1 MRDGKGVLQVN
12 FVIVHEVRGTFS
24 DGTATCTGRMRCR
37 AGIKLT
43 MEEATTLADAI
54 ASVDGVVGVSVN
66 PFIGSALFFYQ
77 DDEARLLALK
87 EIAKAQDA
95 FTEARKLPGWQ
106 DDDLQYP
113 KAEGPVAAALEIVR
127 FYALRP
133 FIPWWWSIPSA
144 IFHGIPYLIKG
155 IKALFSGKLNVAVL
169 DAAAVA
175 VCFARRDFRTSRT
188 LTLLLGIGD
197 ALESWT
203 RQKSLASLSDSLN
216 ITADTVWVRQK
227 DGTDVQV
234 GINDLSVDDVIVINA
249 GTIIPVDGVVVEG
262 EGVVNQSAM
271 TGEPLGVVRT
281 EGHSVFAG
289 TVVEEGTILVR
300 VTKLGDETRLKQIV
314 NFIEESETLKAGIQ
328 GRFERMAD
336 MAVPFTFALAGLVFL
351 LTRDP
356 IRASSVLLVDYS
368 CALKLTTPL
377 TVLAAM
383 REGALNNVVI
393 KGGRYLE
400 ALRDV
405 DTVVFDKTGTLTNAT
420 PHVASVVPAPGY
432 DAEQVLCDMAC
443 LEEHFPHP
451 VARAV
456 CRAAEERGLGHP
468 EEHDK
473 VQYIVAHGVCSMLR
487 GKKVVVGSRH
497 YVECDE
503 GIDLSPLQESIERET
518 SLGRSLLFVGEGGK
532 IAGLVSIEDPPRA
545 EARAVISGLKE
556 LGVDRI
562 LMITGDDERTAKAI
576 AARLGITEYRAQVL
590 PTDKSDVVQQLID
603 EGRHV
608 LMVGDGINDAPAL
621 SAASVGVAMT
631 DGTDLAQGV
640 ANVLLTQSSLEG
652 ILTAKLLGLRAMER
666 ITSNYVYTMVFNSLF
681 LAGGIFMI
689 LSPALSA
696 LLHNMTTVL
705 LSLRAMKNNLPEPA
719 GQDALPQ

>member
-1 MRDGKGVLQVN
+1 MQ
-12 FVIVHEVRGTFS
+12 FVIVHELRGTFS
-24 DGTATCTGRMRCR
+24 DGTVSCQGRMRCR
-37 AGIKLT
+37 SGIKLT
-43 MEEATTLADAI
+43 LEEATALADALAAIDGI
-54 ASVDGVVGVSVN
+54 AGVSVN
-66 PFIGSALFFYQ
+66 PFIGSALFFYT
-77 DDEARLLALK
+77 DDNARLLALK
-87 EIAKAQDA
+87 EVARMGDA
-95 FTEARKLPGWQ
+95 FDEGRSQPGWH

-113 KAEGPVAAALEIVR
+113 KAEGPVAAALEIIR

-144 IFHGIPYLIKG
+144 IFHGIPYLIHG
-155 IKALFSGKLNVAVL
+155 IKELLKGNLNVAVL
-169 DAAAVA
+169 DASAVL
-175 VCFARRDFRTSRT
+175 VCLVRRDFRTART

-216 ITADTVWVRQK
+216 ITADTVWLAQD
-227 DGTDVQV
+227 DGTEVQIS
-234 GINDLSVDDVIVINA
+234 INDLKLDDKIRINA
-249 GTIIPVDGVVVEG
+249 GTIIPVDGVVTDG
-262 EGVVNQSAM
+262 EAVVNQAAM

-281 EGHSVFAG
+281 AGHSVFAG
-289 TVVEEGTILVR
+289 TVIEEGSVVVR

-314 NFIEESETLKAGIQ
+314 SFIEESETLKAGIQ

-420 PHVASVVPAPGY
+420 PHVASVVAAPGFEE
-432 DAEQVLCDMAC
+432 DLVLRDMAC

-456 CRAAEERGLGHP
+456 CRAAESRNLGHP

-487 GKKVVVGSRH
+487 GEKVVVGSRH

-503 GIDLSPLQESIERET
+503 GIDVSPLYEAIERET
-518 SLGRSLLFVGEGGK
+518 AMGRSLLFVAEGGR
-532 IAGLVSIEDPPRA
+532 IAGLVSIEDPPRP
-545 EARAVISGLKE
+545 EAVSVIAGLKK

-562 LMITGDDERTAKAI
+562 LMITGDDERTARAI
-576 AARLGITEYRAQVL
+576 AARLGITEYRAEVL

-621 SAASVGVAMT
+621 SAANVGVAMT

-640 ANVLLTQSSLEG
+640 ANVLLTESSLEG
-652 ILTAKLLGLRAMER
+652 LLTAKMLGIRAMQR
-666 ITSNYVYTMVFNSLF
+666 ITSNYLYTMVFNSLF

-689 LSPALSA
+689 LSPGLSA
-696 LLHNMTTVL
+696 LLHNMTTVI
-705 LSLRAMKNNLPEPA
+705 LSVRAMKRNLPES
-719 GQDALPQ
+719 QEHDALPEGSIA

>member
-1 MRDGKGVLQVN
+1 MQ
-12 FVIVHEVRGTFS
+12 FVIVHELRGSFS
-24 DGTATCTGRMRCR
+24 DGTVTCTGRMRCR
-37 AGIKLT
+37 SGSKLT
-43 MEEATTLADAI
+43 LEEATSLADGLAAI
-54 ASVDGVVGVSVN
+54 DGIVGVSVN
-66 PFIGSALFFYQ
+66 PFIGSALFYYT
-77 DDEARLLALK
+77 DDNARLLALK
-87 EIAKAQDA
+87 EVARCGDV
-95 FTEARKLPGWQ
+95 FTESRLQPGWH

-113 KAEGPVAAALEIVR
+113 KAEGPVAAALEIIR

-144 IFHGIPYLIKG
+144 IFHGIPYLIHG
-155 IKALFSGKLNVAVL
+155 IKELLKGNLNVAVL
-169 DAAAVA
+169 DASAVL
-175 VCFARRDFRTSRT
+175 VCLVRRDFRTART

-216 ITADTVWVRQK
+216 ITADTVWLCQD
-227 DGTDVQV
+227 DGTEVQIS
-234 GINDLSVDDVIVINA
+234 INDLKLNDVVRINA
-249 GTIIPVDGVVVEG
+249 GTIIPVDGVVTEG
-262 EGVVNQSAM
+262 EAVVNQSAM

-289 TVVEEGTILVR
+289 TVVEEGSVLVR

-314 NFIEESETLKAGIQ
+314 SFIEESETLKAGIQ

-336 MAVPFTFALAGLVFL
+336 MAVPFTFALAALVFL
-351 LTRDP
+351 VTRDP

-420 PHVASVVPAPGY
+420 PHVANVIPAPGF
-432 DAEQVLCDMAC
+432 DADTVLRDMAC

-456 CRAAEERGLGHP
+456 CRAAEKRSLGHP

-487 GKKVVVGSRH
+487 GEKVVVGSRH

-503 GIDLSPLQESIERET
+503 GIDVSPLHEAIEKET
-518 SLGRSLLFVGEGGK
+518 AQGRSLLFVGEGGK
-532 IAGLVSIEDPPRA
+532 IAGLVSIEDPPRP
-545 EARAVISGLKE
+545 EAVSVIAGLKK

-576 AARLGITEYRAQVL
+576 AARLGITEYRAEVL

-640 ANVLLTQSSLEG
+640 ANVLLTESSLKG
-652 ILTAKLLGLRAMER
+652 LVTAKLLGIRAMER
-666 ITSNYVYTMVFNSLF
+666 ITSNYLYTMVFNSLF

-689 LSPALSA
+689 LSPGLSA
-696 LLHNMTTVL
+696 LLHNMTTVI
-705 LSLRAMKNNLPEPA
+705 LSVRAMKRNLPETQEHE
-719 GQDALPQ
+719 GLPEGSNA

>member
-1 MRDGKGVLQVN
+1 
-12 FVIVHEVRGTFS
+12 
-24 DGTATCTGRMRCR
+24 
-37 AGIKLT
+37 
-43 MEEATTLADAI
+43 
-54 ASVDGVVGVSVN
+54 
-66 PFIGSALFFYQ
+66 
-77 DDEARLLALK
+77 
-87 EIAKAQDA
+87 
-95 FTEARKLPGWQ
+95 
-106 DDDLQYP
+106 
-113 KAEGPVAAALEIVR
+113 
-127 FYALRP
+127 
-133 FIPWWWSIPSA
+133 
-144 IFHGIPYLIKG
+144 
-155 IKALFSGKLNVAVL
+155 
-169 DAAAVA
+169 
-175 VCFARRDFRTSRT
+175 
-188 LTLLLGIGD
+188 
-197 ALESWT
+197 
-203 RQKSLASLSDSLN
+203 
-216 ITADTVWVRQK
+216 
-227 DGTDVQV
+227 
-234 GINDLSVDDVIVINA
+234 
-249 GTIIPVDGVVVEG
+249 
-262 EGVVNQSAM
+262 
-271 TGEPLGVVRT
+271 
-281 EGHSVFAG
+281 
-289 TVVEEGTILVR
+289 
-300 VTKLGDETRLKQIV
+300 
-314 NFIEESETLKAGIQ
+314 
-328 GRFERMAD
+328 MAD

-420 PHVASVVPAPGY
+420 PHVACVVAAPGFEE
-432 DAEQVLCDMAC
+432 DLVLRDMAC

-456 CRAAEERGLGHP
+456 CRAAEARSLGHP

-487 GKKVVVGSRH
+487 GEKVVVGSRH

-503 GIDLSPLQESIERET
+503 GIDVSPLHEAIERET
-518 SLGRSLLFVGEGGK
+518 AQGRSLLFVAEGGR
-532 IAGLVSIEDPPRA
+532 IAGLVSIEDPPRP
-545 EARAVISGLKE
+545 EAVSVIAGLKK

-576 AARLGITEYRAQVL
+576 AARLGITEYRAEVL

-621 SAASVGVAMT
+621 SAANVGVAMT

-640 ANVLLTQSSLEG
+640 ANVLLTESSLEG
-652 ILTAKLLGLRAMER
+652 LLTAKMLGIRAMQR
-666 ITSNYVYTMVFNSLF
+666 ITSNYLYTMVFNSLF

-689 LSPALSA
+689 LSPGLSA
-696 LLHNMTTVL
+696 LLHNMTTVI
-705 LSLRAMKNNLPEPA
+705 LSVRAMKRNLPES
-719 GQDALPQ
+719 QEHDALPEGSNA